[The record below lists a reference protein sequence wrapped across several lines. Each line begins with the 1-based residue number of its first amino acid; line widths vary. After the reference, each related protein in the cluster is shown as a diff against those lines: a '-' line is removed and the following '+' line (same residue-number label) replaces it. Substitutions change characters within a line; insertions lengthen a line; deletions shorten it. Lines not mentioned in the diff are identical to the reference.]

1 MAGPIIDPQNF
12 TQRYLAAKEPNAA
25 SMGAEGA
32 VLCHVLY
39 AWALS
44 YGVDHRGELDIPEG
58 GGEPLGVLSVKS
70 PGSNEMRREAD
81 RQNRFENMRK
91 VVEMALRE
99 IDEIGIMR
107 KPTWDGVRV
116 LLLILPL
123 TEGIASPVER
133 LAMYETALN
142 QVYAL
147 CSYGGLGY
155 DGLPAGTSGVN
166 GGEDKD
172 GMTNVQLVRVRI
184 YWCTCILC
192 IRRAV
197 LMGRR
202 IRARRHHDRA
212 QGWPTTPR

>member
-1 MAGPIIDPQNF
+1 MGP
-12 TQRYLAAKEPNAA
+12 
-25 SMGAEGA
+25 EGA

-58 GGEPLGVLSVKS
+58 GGESLGVLSVVS
-70 PGSNEMRREAD
+70 PGPNEMRREAD
-81 RQNRFENMRK
+81 RQTRFEQMRK
-91 VVEMALRE
+91 VIEIALRE

-123 TEGIASPVER
+123 TEGIASQVER
-133 LAMYETALN
+133 LAMYETALS

-147 CSYGGLGY
+147 CSFGGMGY
-155 DGLPAGTSGVN
+155 DGLPSGTSSVN
-166 GGEDKD
+166 GGRDVD

-184 YWCTCILC
+184 YWCKS
-192 IRRAV
+192 IRFLV
-197 LMGRR
+197 G
-202 IRARRHHDRA
+202 
-212 QGWPTTPR
+212 PS